1 MAKIPTTTAT
11 KLNEAYLTP
20 TIRGIAKKK
29 YLRRIDINPTT
40 LAFVRDLPKILGI
53 DFPMRKKLI
62 MLKHAPNTTPLA
74 IDLSWKKRKIKAE
87 ARAHVMAQ
95 KQILL

>member
-29 YLRRIDINPTT
+29 YLRRIDINPM
-40 LAFVRDLPKILGI
+40 AFAFLRGLPNILGMACPI
-53 DFPMRKKLI
+53 RKKLI
-62 MLKHAPNTTPLA
+62 MLKHVPNTTPLA
-74 IDLSWKKRKIKAE
+74 IDLS
-87 ARAHVMAQ
+87 
-95 KQILL
+95 